1 MNYINLSL
9 FTIIGISLLSIFFSF
24 WITENTDNDA
34 SAINLS
40 GSMRMQT
47 FHIGL
52 AFHDA
57 PKSAPALIAKLD
69 GTWNSFLFR
78 GIHSSEEDNPLTRT
92 FSAGYSHWFNIVRP
106 KLLGAIESEQFS
118 TAELYSLFTKQV
130 ALTDS
135 LVDKLQGVA
144 EEKLRNL
151 RTLQLLSLALTT
163 IVGSLIFYLLKNRV
177 EMPLKNLTE
186 AAKKM
191 GQGEIQQHLPEGGND
206 ELSQLAKAFNQMSA
220 YITKTYSELETLVD
234 ARTKELQ
241 HNNTMLAFLF
251 GIARKVMETKNQ
263 TLDYNAVSTELANIL
278 GNSELEL
285 CLFTSGGD
293 RPYLQVGADE
303 LFKACGK
310 TSCANCKGCAP
321 FDAPEVLEISHKY
334 PITHHD
340 KQYGVISIKTAHQEP
355 LKPWQDQ
362 LLRSTTDQ
370 IAISLSLSE
379 TKDQD
384 HRIAMLN
391 ERTVIA
397 RELHDSLAQAL
408 SYLQIQV
415 TRLQKTHSVGKY
427 ESQQPIID
435 ELREGL
441 SSAYRNLREL
451 LTTFRLKIDD
461 KGLKGALDETL
472 KQFSSRTDMDLSLD
486 YSLKNLPLSPME
498 EIHLLQII
506 REAGQNAIN
515 HSEGETLSISLKQNL
530 DKSITLTVQDDG
542 KGLPESPE
550 KLNHYGLAIM
560 QERSRHLK
568 GVLKIENQSQS
579 QSQNRNKKQGLAI
592 FLTFTPSYVDS
603 PGIETPDIKSSDV
616 IRSA

>member
-1 MNYINLSL
+1 
-9 FTIIGISLLSIFFSF
+9 
-24 WITENTDNDA
+24 
-34 SAINLS
+34 
-40 GSMRMQT
+40 
-47 FHIGL
+47 
-52 AFHDA
+52 
-57 PKSAPALIAKLD
+57 
-69 GTWNSFLFR
+69 
-78 GIHSSEEDNPLTRT
+78 
-92 FSAGYSHWFNIVRP
+92 
-106 KLLGAIESEQFS
+106 
-118 TAELYSLFTKQV
+118 
-130 ALTDS
+130 
-135 LVDKLQGVA
+135 
-144 EEKLRNL
+144 
-151 RTLQLLSLALTT
+151 
-163 IVGSLIFYLLKNRV
+163 
-177 EMPLKNLTE
+177 
-186 AAKKM
+186 
-191 GQGEIQQHLPEGGND
+191 
-206 ELSQLAKAFNQMSA
+206 MSA

-234 ARTKELQ
+234 ERTKELQ

-263 TLDYNAVSTELANIL
+263 TLDYKTVSTELANIL

-303 LFKACGK
+303 LIKTCGK
-310 TSCANCKGCAP
+310 TSCAQCQGCAP
-321 FDAPEVLEISHKY
+321 FDSLAATVDKSGTAATEKPHKY

-340 KQYGVISIKTAHQEP
+340 KQYGVISVKTLQREP

-472 KQFSSRTDMDLSLD
+472 KQFSSRTNMDLSLD

-515 HSEGETLSISLKQNL
+515 HSEGKTLSISLKQNL

-568 GVLKIENQSQS
+568 GVLKIENQG
-579 QSQNRNKKQGLAI
+579 QNRNENQKQGLAI
-592 FLTFTPSYVDS
+592 CLTFTPSYVDS
-603 PGIETPDIKSSDV
+603 SDIENSDA